1 MIKEIIVVEGKD
13 DISAV
18 KRAVDAELIATN
30 GYGFPKY
37 VRERIKRAAQSRGV
51 IVLTDPDYAGE
62 KISKEVAKIAGR
74 CKHAYIPRDLAM
86 KGEDIGVENASPE
99 AIRDAL
105 AKAHCVQTRRSELF
119 SMKDMLAHGLTI
131 DDFASEKRDRIG
143 AILGIGYGNTKQFL
157 SRLNNFGITRDEFEE
172 ALKQVRDENNEE

>member
-37 VRERIKRAAQSRGV
+37 VRERIAKASKTRGV

-62 KISKEVAKIAGR
+62 KIRKEVEKIAGR
-74 CKHAYIPRDLAM
+74 CKHAYIPRDLAT

-99 AIRDAL
+99 AIVDAL
-105 AKAHCVQTRRSELF
+105 KKARSQIVKKRSEF
-119 SMKDMLAHGLTI
+119 TMTDMLEHGLTI
-131 DDFASEKRDRIG
+131 RENASEKRDIIG

-157 SRLNNFGITRDEFEE
+157 SRLNNFGITREEFDQAIEEVVMKDDE
-172 ALKQVRDENNEE
+172 